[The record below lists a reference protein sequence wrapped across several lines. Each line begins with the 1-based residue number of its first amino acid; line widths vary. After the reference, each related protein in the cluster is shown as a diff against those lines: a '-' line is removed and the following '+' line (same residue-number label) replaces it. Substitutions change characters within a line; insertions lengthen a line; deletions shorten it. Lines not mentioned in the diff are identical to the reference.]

1 MATVNVSFNGLDAIA
16 KRINDARVRQQT
28 AKLCVY
34 ASEMMKK
41 INAFREAGMVNPSGD
56 WTGNLGDSLCWI
68 VYYKGQIQKSGYAR
82 EQAFAQEAQYDS
94 DVSGDIWGRKL
105 ADDFIRSHNPS
116 ATKGWEVVWAATV
129 NYASKLEK
137 GISDVYGGIKLK
149 IVSQVFDQVVDDFK
163 GKAKITIKGI

>member
-34 ASEMMKK
+34 ASEMIKK
-41 INAFREAGMVNPSGD
+41 INAFREAGLATPSGD

-68 VYYKGQIQKSGYAR
+68 VYYNGKIEKSGYAR
-82 EQAFAQEAQYDS
+82 KDPIAQSPQSDS
-94 DVSGDIWGRKL
+94 DVNGDIWGRKL

-129 NYASKLEK
+129 NYASKLEQ
-137 GISDVYGGIKLK
+137 GISDIHEGLKLR
-149 IVSQVFDQVVDDFK
+149 IISQVFDQVVDDFK